1 MNCPRCRALIVAN
14 DVNLEHLLAKCGSCQ
29 EVFRFAPEEIE
40 AVTDRVLERIVSPN
54 PLRKAK
60 APRPGSI
67 LVEDWGLDRRLVKNW
82 FSSGVVGMLMFCIFW
97 DGFLFFWYFI
107 AFNNDGPWMMVIF
120 PLLHVAVG
128 VTMTYSTIAH
138 SFNRTEITLSEGLL
152 EVYQGPVPW
161 PGNISMPTGAIEQLY
176 CMFDSATW
184 FRNQN
189 RPQPTMVTVN
199 ALMANGTR
207 ASIVKSLTLDEG
219 LFIEQQL
226 EEWLEITPRRV
237 PGQVD

>member
-1 MNCPRCRALIVAN
+1 
-14 DVNLEHLLAKCGSCQ
+14 
-29 EVFRFAPEEIE
+29 
-40 AVTDRVLERIVSPN
+40 
-54 PLRKAK
+54 
-60 APRPGSI
+60 
-67 LVEDWGLDRRLVKNW
+67 
-82 FSSGVVGMLMFCIFW
+82 
-97 DGFLFFWYFI
+97 
-107 AFNNDGPWMMVIF
+107 
-120 PLLHVAVG
+120 
-128 VTMTYSTIAH
+128 
-138 SFNRTEITLSEGLL
+138 
-152 EVYQGPVPW
+152 
-161 PGNISMPTGAIEQLY
+161 
-176 CMFDSATW
+176 MFDSATW